1 MHMFAKLAAA
11 AAFAGLAVTA
21 APAVAQTATASVT
34 TAATATAQGY
44 GRQRGYE
51 PHHRG
56 GRWNGPEGHFIVYA
70 RTCPDLREDRRDR
83 RYDTGWRDRRE
94 DRRDRR
100 VIDCPDRSWEYV
112 PSRRELRQGRTGE
125 RLRPDRAYLDRRTG
139 EFFVETRWG
148 PVPVQVVRGRQGRDH
163 HARGRDRNWDHHDR
177 GRGRGHG
184 RSRH

>member
-11 AAFAGLAVTA
+11 AAFAGLAATA
-21 APAVAQTATASVT
+21 APAVAQAATASVT
-34 TAATATAQGY
+34 TAATATVQGY

-125 RLRPDRAYLDRRTG
+125 
-139 EFFVETRWG
+139 FFVETRWG

-163 HARGRDRNWDHHDR
+163 HARGRGRDWDHHGR
-177 GRGRGHG
+177 GRGRG
-184 RSRH
+184 RH

>member
-11 AAFAGLAVTA
+11 AAFAGLAATA
-21 APAVAQTATASVT
+21 APAVAQ
-34 TAATATAQGY
+34 AATAPGVSVSATATVQGY

-56 GRWNGPEGHFIVYA
+56 RRWNGPEGHFVVYA

-100 VIDCPDRSWEYV
+100 VIDCPDRSWDYV

-148 PVPVQVVRGRQGRDH
+148 PVPVHVVRGRHGRD
-163 HARGRDRNWDHHDR
+163 WDHHGR
-177 GRGRGHG
+177 GRGRG
-184 RSRH
+184 RH